1 MRINYIACFFVL
13 ILVFSCSSSKKLSGG
28 DSRNIGALKFINAYE
43 VPHGL
48 RMEGTEI
55 GGLSGIDYYA
65 ADDIYYMICDDPSAR
80 GAARFYTAKIPLSGK
95 GIDTVI
101 FTGVT
106 TIKNPEGKPYA
117 DITKDLPQSADLESM
132 RYNPVHGF
140 FVRGS
145 EGQRRIR
152 PVQQLQNADIVIMDR
167 NGNWMDSFALPP
179 NMLMQ
184 PVEKGPRHNSVFE
197 GLDFSENF
205 QRLYV
210 SVEEPLHEDGPKA
223 GTGDS
228 TSWVRIMEF
237 DIPTRKQLAQFAYET
252 DPVPHPANPP
262 GAFKINGI
270 SDIMQVGEKKFIVI
284 ERAYSVGRVESD
296 IRLFLADANEAEN
309 IAGNISLEQYPSS
322 KPMKKK
328 LLLDM
333 NKELEVEVF
342 NVEGITWGPRL
353 PNGNRSLV
361 LVTDNNFN
369 PRERTQFFLFEV
381 IP

>member
-1 MRINYIACFFVL
+1 
-13 ILVFSCSSSKKLSGG
+13 
-28 DSRNIGALKFINAYE
+28 
-43 VPHGL
+43 
-48 RMEGTEI
+48 
-55 GGLSGIDYYA
+55 
-65 ADDIYYMICDDPSAR
+65 
-80 GAARFYTAKIPLSGK
+80 
-95 GIDTVI
+95 
-101 FTGVT
+101 
-106 TIKNPEGKPYA
+106 
-117 DITKDLPQSADLESM
+117 M
-132 RYNPVHGF
+132 RYNPVHDF

-296 IRLFLADANEAEN
+296 IRLFLA
-309 IAGNISLEQYPSS
+309 
-322 KPMKKK
+322 
-328 LLLDM
+328 
-333 NKELEVEVF
+333 
-342 NVEGITWGPRL
+342 
-353 PNGNRSLV
+353 
-361 LVTDNNFN
+361 
-369 PRERTQFFLFEV
+369 
-381 IP
+381 